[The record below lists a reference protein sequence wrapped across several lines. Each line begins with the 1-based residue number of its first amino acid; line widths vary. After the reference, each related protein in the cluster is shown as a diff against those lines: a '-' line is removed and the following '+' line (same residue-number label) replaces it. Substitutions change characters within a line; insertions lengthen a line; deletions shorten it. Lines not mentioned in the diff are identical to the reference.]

1 MADGRAG
8 GTPVSAGPGRGVPRH
23 VAALFLLVVVAASAC
38 AVLGAMAWQE
48 VQDRSEAVERGERHG
63 AVIDAATAQA
73 TAFINID
80 HRSAEEDYEEVR
92 RHATG
97 DFKEQYDTS
106 QESVTR
112 VLKQNESV
120 MEGEVLWA
128 GVSTLDGD
136 SATVLVATTG
146 TVANTQT
153 DGEPVDRNFRLRLD
167 LERVDGSW
175 RTSDLSFVG

>member
-8 GTPVSAGPGRGVPRH
+8 GTPVTAGIPRRNA
-23 VAALFLLVVVAASAC
+23 VLFLLVVAVASLC
-38 AVLGAMAWQE
+38 VVLGVLAWQE
-48 VQDRSEAVERGERHG
+48 LRERSEATERGEAYG
-63 AVIDAATAQA
+63 AVLEAATGQA
-73 TAFINID
+73 EAFINID
-80 HRSAEEDYEEVR
+80 HRTAEEDYEEVR
-92 RHATG
+92 SRATG
-97 DFKEQYDTS
+97 DFKKQYDTS

-136 SATVLVATTG
+136 SATVLVATKG

-153 DGEPVDRNFRLRLD
+153 EGDPVARNFRLRLD
-167 LERVDGSW
+167 LERVDGDW
-175 RTSDLSFVG
+175 LTANLSFVG